1 MTHAQEIIQ
10 RQRFAFGRN
19 WQRFLKHLNEHRIHK
34 AEESLRNMLGVESLA
49 GKRFLD
55 IGSGSGLFSLAARRL
70 GAEVHSF
77 DYDPQSVACTR
88 YLRDRFSPGDAH
100 WVVESG
106 SILDEAYVRALGEFD
121 IVYSWGVLHH
131 TGDMWRALH
140 DATLPVVSGGLLFIA
155 IYNDQGPWSHRWL
168 KIKRIYNRLPW
179 VLRFPYAIVVLGLY
193 EIRHMAPDILR
204 LRLGSY
210 VRKWTHYADSS
221 LRGMS
226 KWHDMVDWIGGYPF
240 EVAKP
245 EDILIFM
252 RARGGQLERMRTVAG
267 GSGCNEFVF
276 RLTVGERNQG

>member
-1 MTHAQEIIQ
+1 MTHAQEIAQ
-10 RQRFAFGRN
+10 RERFAFGKN

-34 AEESLRNMLGVESLA
+34 AEESLRNMLGLESLA

-88 YLRDRFSPGDAH
+88 HLRDRFFPGDAH

-140 DATLPVVSGGLLFIA
+140 HATLPAVSGGLLFIA
-155 IYNDQGPWSHRWL
+155 IYNDEGHRSVVWRS
-168 KIKRIYNRLPW
+168 IKRTYNRLPPVFGDPFAILVIFTW
-179 VLRFPYAIVVLGLY
+179 ELRTFLAALLK
-193 EIRHMAPDILR
+193 LR
-204 LRLGSY
+204 PVEYFASWWSY
-210 VRKWTHYADSS
+210 SDTS

-226 KWHDMVDWIGGYPF
+226 KWYDLVDWIGGYPF

-245 EDILIFM
+245 EAIFDFY
-252 RARGGQLERMRTVAG
+252 RTRLFRLHKLRTTR
-267 GSGCNEFVF
+267 GSGCNEYVFVK
-276 RLTVGERNQG
+276 TEEQ